1 MKLFWKKRKL
11 NKNQVITLD
20 KVIDIIEDSCGSY
33 SKIYE
38 IDREKKTVTC
48 ILYDSFVLEC
58 DLSDYRSFGVAIL
71 PSKDQWSVGSYL
83 GEKMSLNRDPVVIK
97 ENFMKIDHYCRT
109 ILPEKFLKAYDEA
122 YHDKQDI

>member
-58 DLSDYRSFGVAIL
+58 DLSDY
-71 PSKDQWSVGSYL
+71 
-83 GEKMSLNRDPVVIK
+83 
-97 ENFMKIDHYCRT
+97 
-109 ILPEKFLKAYDEA
+109 
-122 YHDKQDI
+122 